1 MLINS
6 INLKKNYIEIYK
18 EHQNINFGNLYH
30 DPYANLNTGDT
41 YIKKIKQN
49 SLWEKKLRIASAKA
63 LNLSEKTSGKK
74 SAKSLKK
81 NPQKD
86 LTLFQNYLLL
96 NVEAQN
102 PNEK

>member
-63 LNLSEKTSGKK
+63 LNLSEKSTWEEIGKKLEKK
-74 SAKSLKK
+74 SAERFNAISK
-81 NPQKD
+81 
-86 LTLFQNYLLL
+86 LFTF
-96 NVEAQN
+96 
-102 PNEK
+102 KR